1 MFAQSVQ
8 FDDRTRLY
16 AIRIAGQE
24 ANKFQVVS
32 FSGRE
37 ALSDLY
43 HYSVDLVSTDAG
55 IPLTSLAG
63 RQAGL
68 QITLADGSRAVRSGY
83 INIAELIESDGGL
96 AAYRINLVPWF
107 WLATQA
113 SRNRIFQEKTV
124 IQIFEEVVAAYSP
137 RIKWRTTEDVDGFL
151 ADVRPRSYCVQYRE
165 SDYAFLSRLLAEEGL
180 GFTFAELVGAD
191 ATKQDNGGNQAAGG
205 DIPEPSSTPQ
215 HELVIFADS
224 QSLPEDYSS
233 LHQNGGR
240 GIRYHRA
247 AAREAQDAIQAFGGL
262 RLLQPAVTTLASYD
276 YKSKSV
282 VGAELGTHHEFAG
295 KTLSAQASRLESYDY
310 VGPYA
315 FANRDEAEHY
325 ALVHREAVEARN
337 KTRIGLSSVRTF
349 RPGLAFNLTESPLD
363 EQGKDTKKRFLL
375 TEIDHAGYN
384 NLPSDVMERAAQL
397 IDDDW
402 EQETAKK
409 EQETEL
415 MESAKEHGY
424 ANRFNGIRADVPW
437 RPILADGTGA
447 RLNPRPTAQGVQ
459 SAIVVGP
466 KGETSPSGADELY
479 TDKLGRIKVRF
490 HWQRAETDQDR
501 ATCWLR
507 LASRNAG
514 PGYGAQWIPRIG
526 QEVLIGFLEA
536 DIDRPIVLGALY
548 NGQGEAG
555 TAPTPGGESK
565 RQSDPSLYGKATD
578 HGPAAQGNLAGGNSP
593 AWHAAAPGDD
603 AHRNAGALMGFKTK
617 EFGGSGYNQLVF
629 DDSDNQL
636 RTQLATTQAFT
647 QLNLGHLIHQSDNF
661 RGSFRGTGY
670 ELRTDAY
677 GAIRAADGLMLTSYG
692 IGVADPAGDNAAAI
706 ALSKQAANL
715 IKTYSQ
721 AAGTHQ
727 TVKLAGNE
735 GSTAANQSNLDE
747 GAAPLPAL
755 VKSVSGMVDGKTLDQ
770 AQTDAGNKNTS
781 TAAGKLP
788 HMADPMITVA
798 AKAGLGLTAGQS
810 MQFANGENIHWASG
824 ADTNLAVGNQLRI
837 HTGQAIGMLAG
848 AIQPGEGAA
857 GTGLTIIAAQ
867 GKIDVQAQSDTISV
881 QAKDEVNVQSANAH
895 IDWAAAKRIV
905 LKTAGGACID
915 ISGGNITVK
924 CPGTITVHASQK
936 SFSGP
941 DRMNPAMPTFPK
953 GSLTVP
959 LALNF
964 DHAPMGVASGWAGMP
979 YKLFADG
986 AMVKQDVIGE
996 DGNVLVNHSP
1006 AIQEYKVEMANGVTY
1021 KIPIVDEYRNAKQ
1034 GKPANAGFLRHE
1046 PGAPGDGQAT
1056 GDHATARES
1065 YLKGLKGGNGGEA

>member
-1 MFAQSVQ
+1 MFAQTVQ

-16 AIRIAGQE
+16 AIRIAGQA

-32 FSGRE
+32 FSGHE
-37 ALSDLY
+37 VLSDLY
-43 HYSVDLVSTDAG
+43 HYTVDLVSTDAG

-63 RQAGL
+63 RQAAL

-83 INIAELIESDGGL
+83 INVAELIESDGGL

-124 IQIFEEVVAAYSP
+124 VQIFEEVVAAYSP

-191 ATKQDNGGNQAAGG
+191 ATKQSNGSQSAGG
-205 DIPEPSSTPQ
+205 DIPEPGPDPQ
-215 HELVIFADS
+215 HELVIFSDS

-247 AAREAQDAIQAFGGL
+247 AAREEQDAIQAFGGL
-262 RLLQPAVTTLASYD
+262 RQLQPAVTTLASYD
-276 YKSKSV
+276 YKAKSV

-295 KTLSAQASRLESYDY
+295 KTLSAQASRLETYDY

-315 FANRDEAEHY
+315 FASRDEAEHY
-325 ALVHREAVEARN
+325 ALIHREAYEARN
-337 KTRIGLSSVRTF
+337 KTRIGQSSVRTF

-384 NLPSDVMERAAQL
+384 NLPSEVMERAAQL

-402 EQETAKK
+402 VQNTKDK

-415 MESAKEHGY
+415 MEAAKEHGY

-466 KGETSPSGADELY
+466 NGETSPSGADELY

-603 AHRNAGALMGFKTK
+603 AHRNAGAHMGFKTK

-647 QLNLGHLIHQSDNF
+647 QLNLGHLIHQADNY

-677 GAIRAADGLMLTSYG
+677 GVIRAADGLMLTSYG

-747 GAAPLPAL
+747 QAAPLPAL
-755 VKSVSGMVDGKTLDQ
+755 VKSISGMVDGKTLDQ
-770 AQTDAGNKNTS
+770 AQADAAAKNTS
-781 TAAGKLP
+781 TADKLP
-788 HMADPMITVA
+788 HMADPMIAVT
-798 AKAGLGLTAGQS
+798 AKAGLGMTAGQS
-810 MQFANGENIHWASG
+810 LQWANGENIHWASG
-824 ADTNLAVGNQLRI
+824 ENTNLAVGNQLRV

-867 GKIDVQAQSDTISV
+867 GKIDIQAQSDTISV

-924 CPGTITVHASQK
+924 CPGTITVQASQK

-941 DRMNPAMPTFPK
+941 TQLSRESNTWPKTTFDKDVVLKLHTGEPAANRKFEI
-953 GSLTVP
+953 
-959 LALNF
+959 
-964 DHAPMGVASGWAGMP
+964 HRE
-979 YKLFADG
+979 DG
-986 AMVKQDVIGE
+986 AILHGTTDSAGRTGVQQSQLIG
-996 DGNVLVNHSP
+996 
-1006 AIQEYKVEMANGVTY
+1006 QYKVV
-1021 KIPIVDEYRNAKQ
+1021 IV
-1034 GKPANAGFLRHE
+1034 G
-1046 PGAPGDGQAT
+1046 
-1056 GDHATARES
+1056 
-1065 YLKGLKGGNGGEA
+1065 